1 MLKAPHDTR
10 ERLLEVGLQALRD
23 GSYERTGIQEILAR
37 AGVPKGSFYHHFE
50 SKQDFGRAL
59 MQRYA
64 RDVAG
69 LFRSHL
75 EDERHAPLVRVARL
89 FEEMQAGLAREQCR
103 RGCLLGNLAQ
113 EMADVNE
120 VMRLDLEALFRE
132 QRELLATCLR
142 EAIAGGTLDA
152 RRDVTALA
160 GFCLAAWQGAVMQM
174 KVRRSLE
181 PLEDFRRFL
190 VEDILG
196 VR

>member
-1 MLKAPHDTR
+1 MVKPSHDTR
-10 ERLLEVGLQALRD
+10 EKLLEVGLEALRD

-64 RDVAG
+64 REVAG
-69 LFRSHL
+69 VFRTHL
-75 EDERHAPLVRVARL
+75 EDEHLAPLARVARL
-89 FEEMQAGLAREQCR
+89 FEAMQAGLAREQCR

-113 EMADVNE
+113 EMADANE
-120 VMRLDLEALFRE
+120 VLRLDLEALFRE
-132 QRELLATCLR
+132 QRELLAKCLR
-142 EAIAGGTLDA
+142 EAVARGDLDA

-160 GFCLAAWQGAVMQM
+160 GFCLGAWQGAVMQM

-181 PLEDFRRFL
+181 PLEDFRHFL
-190 VEDILG
+190 IEDLLG
-196 VR
+196 AR